1 MGTLDDKFRKVRLD
15 QSPYLF
21 HFVKGTRNE
30 AKEVLAKILEEN
42 RLVSRNNAICFTA
55 SPVTSLLE
63 FFNTNVNRTG
73 QPLYQSFGIGFS
85 REIMIDRYGA
95 RNVIYCGN
103 DDISDVPKS
112 MRWRTQLLQVNE
124 YDFEY
129 LREWRIPVSEFDFS
143 EMSKEHIVVIAPD
156 LDDLNDLVV
165 KFEMEFNPIV
175 DYYNGNVEPNWDE
188 AYIREWRGISLTQIS
203 ETLNTDYKV
212 LKEANGQEIGEDMV
226 DSLIQSF
233 QVYMSKHKVED
244 IIDKI

>member
-1 MGTLDDKFRKVRLD
+1 MGALDDKFRKVRLD

-21 HFVKGTRNE
+21 HFVKGTKNE
-30 AKEVLAKILEEN
+30 AKKVLSKILDE
-42 RLVSRNNAICFTA
+42 RKLVSRGDAICFTA

-63 FFNTNVNRTG
+63 FFDTKVIRTA
-73 QPLYQSFGIGFS
+73 QPLYQSFGIGFR
-85 REIMIDRYGA
+85 REIMINEYGA
-95 RNVIYCGN
+95 RNVIYCGK

-129 LREWRIPVSEFDFS
+129 LREWRVPGSEFDFTN
-143 EMSKEHIVVIAPD
+143 MSKEHIIVIAPD

-175 DYYNGNVEPNWDE
+175 DYYNGDVEPNWDE

-212 LKEANGQEIGEDMV
+212 LKEANGQEIGEDMI

-233 QVYMSKHKVED
+233 QVFISKQKVED
-244 IIDKI
+244 ILDKI